1 MAHHWSPSSQL
12 QRTVEPDVWI
22 VHDDS
27 IRIAIIRRVP
37 IGVKRQPMFRA
48 VTYAEHSEDRILIGY
63 APTLSMAAD
72 IVWHEWL
79 LSKQRRNVPVEK

>member
-1 MAHHWSPSSQL
+1 M
-12 QRTVEPDVWI
+12 
-22 VHDDS
+22 HDDS

-48 VTYAEHSEDRILIGY
+48 VTYAERSEDRVLIGY
-63 APTLSMAAD
+63 APTLSMAAE

-79 LSKQRRNVPVEK
+79 LSKQRRSEPVER